1 METSDAQLIKGC
13 MKGDRQ
19 AQNQLYQKYKASLFG
34 VCLRYASLRE
44 EAEDMLQEGFIK
56 IFSDLYQYKPI
67 GPLGGWMRKVVINVA
82 LQHIRKNKKFRIFEN
97 HEQIIAAY
105 EPDFEIFKNNREEA
119 ILKIVQQLPDGYRI
133 IFNLY
138 VIEEFS
144 HREIAEKLGISV
156 STSKSQYSRAR
167 AALRRMVEKN
177 ITTEDF

>member
-1 METSDAQLIKGC
+1 METSDTRLIKGC

-19 AQNQLYQKYKASLFG
+19 SQNQLYQKYKAVLFG
-34 VCLRYASLRE
+34 VCLRYANSRE

-97 HEQIIAAY
+97 QEQIVASY
-105 EPDFEIFKNNREEA
+105 EPDLEIFKNNREEA

-156 STSKSQYSRAR
+156 STSKSQYSRAK
-167 AALRRMVEKN
+167 AVLRTMLEKN
-177 ITTEDF
+177 ITTEEF

>member
-1 METSDAQLIKGC
+1 LDTSDSKLIKGC
-13 MKGDRQ
+13 EKGNRK
-19 AQNQLYQKYKASLFG
+19 AQNQLYQKYKATLFG
-34 VCLRYASLRE
+34 ICLRYANSRE

-56 IFSDLYQYKPI
+56 IFSDLYQYKPT
-67 GPLGGWMRKVVINVA
+67 GPLGGWMRRVVINVA

-97 HEQIIAAY
+97 HAQIVAAY
-105 EPDFEIFKNNREEA
+105 DPDLEIFKSNREEA

-167 AALRRMVEKN
+167 AALRAMLEKN
-177 ITTEDF
+177 ITTEEF

>member
-1 METSDAQLIKGC
+1 METSDTHLIKGC

-19 AQNQLYQKYKASLFG
+19 SQNQLYQKYKANLFG
-34 VCLRYASLRE
+34 VCLRYAGSRE

-97 HEQIIAAY
+97 HEHIIATY

-144 HREIAEKLGISV
+144 HREIAEKLGISI

-167 AALRRMVEKN
+167 AALRSMVEKN

>member
-1 METSDAQLIKGC
+1 MNTSDTKLIRGC

-19 AQNQLYQKYKASLFG
+19 AQNQLYQTYKANLFG
-34 VCLRYASLRE
+34 VCLRYGSSRE

-56 IFSDLYQYKPI
+56 IFSDLYQYQPI
-67 GPLGGWMRKVVINVA
+67 GPLGAWMRKVVVNVA
-82 LQHIRKNKKFRIFEN
+82 LQHIRKNKKFRIFDH
-97 HEQIIAAY
+97 HEEIIAAY

-144 HREIAEKLGISV
+144 HNEIAEKLGISI

-167 AALRRMVEKN
+167 AALRSMLEKN
-177 ITTEDF
+177 ITTEEF

>member
-1 METSDAQLIKGC
+1 MKTSDSKLIEGC

-19 AQNQLYQKYKASLFG
+19 AQNQLYKKYKAILFG
-34 VCLRYASLRE
+34 ICLRYANSKE
-44 EAEDMLQEGFIK
+44 EAEDILQEGFIK
-56 IFSDLYQYKPI
+56 IFTDLYQYKPI
-67 GPLGGWMRKVVINVA
+67 GPLGGWMRKVVVNVA

-97 HEQIIAAY
+97 HEHIVATY
-105 EPDFEIFKNNREEA
+105 EPDLKIFKNNREEA

-144 HREIAEKLGISV
+144 HKEIAEKLDISV

-167 AALRRMVEKN
+167 AALRTMLEKN
-177 ITTEDF
+177 ITTEEF

>member
-1 METSDAQLIKGC
+1 MNTSDSELIKGC
-13 MKGDRQ
+13 MKGDRK
-19 AQNQLYQKYKASLFG
+19 AQNQLYQKYKANLFG
-34 VCLRYASLRE
+34 VCLRYSNSRV

-67 GPLGGWMRKVVINVA
+67 GPLGGWMRRVVINVA

-97 HEQIIAAY
+97 HEQVVAAY
-105 EPDFEIFKNNREEA
+105 EPDLEIFKNNREEA
-119 ILKIVQQLPDGYRI
+119 ILKMVQKLPDGYRI
-133 IFNLY
+133 IFNLF

-167 AALRRMVEKN
+167 AALRSMLEKN
-177 ITTEDF
+177 IKTEEF